1 MRKVMRQLGLVL
13 VLGVAAACG
22 PAQPKAGEAG
32 QTQPAPVLQASATS
46 AVEGAAP
53 GAATPGVLTALPGLP
68 TATLWR
74 GPAGTAAATRLP
86 VIAGEGQVGQPTNL
100 PAAAGP
106 TRPADPVLASTQPA
120 PSLPTPTLDCEDGLW
135 YVADLT
141 IPDGTLVSPG
151 DTIDKRWQVEN
162 SGSCNWNEGY
172 RMRRI
177 SGEALGVPGELALY
191 PARSGTRAVIQ
202 ILFTAPAEPGTY
214 RSAWQAYNPQGEAF
228 GDPVFVEII
237 VGSGI

>member
-1 MRKVMRQLGLVL
+1 MRRKIFSQLVL
-13 VLGVAAACG
+13 VWVLGAAAACG
-22 PAQPKAGEAG
+22 PAQPGAMETG
-32 QTQPAPVLQASATS
+32 QTQAAPGTQASATS
-46 AVEGAAP
+46 VAGEAISAA
-53 GAATPGVLTALPGLP
+53 ALPGVLTALPGLP
-68 TATLWR
+68 TATVWR
-74 GPAGTAAATRLP
+74 GPVVPPVTPAVRPALPATATAARPTEPALP
-86 VIAGEGQVGQPTNL
+86 
-100 PAAAGP
+100 
-106 TRPADPVLASTQPA
+106 STLPA

-135 YVADLT
+135 YISDLT

-172 RMRRI
+172 RLRRI

-237 VGSGI
+237 VGSGTP

>member
-1 MRKVMRQLGLVL
+1 VTSCPVCHSRGYTERPEAGHLNPRQL
-13 VLGVAAACG
+13 C
-22 PAQPKAGEAG
+22 
-32 QTQPAPVLQASATS
+32 PVC
-46 AVEGAAP
+46 
-53 GAATPGVLTALPGLP
+53 
-68 TATLWR
+68 
-74 GPAGTAAATRLP
+74 
-86 VIAGEGQVGQPTNL
+86 AGEGRLVTEAGRAVLELLAVALEPQQLSSPESIARYLADHARRYQQDLARPTDPPL
-100 PAAAGP
+100 P
-106 TRPADPVLASTQPA
+106 STLPA

-135 YVADLT
+135 YISDLT

-172 RMRRI
+172 RLRRI

-191 PARSGTRAVIQ
+191 PARSGPRAVLQ
-202 ILFTAPAEPGTY
+202 IRFPAPAEPGTY

-237 VGSGI
+237 VGSGTP